1 MSEQTLGSERIY
13 DGKVV
18 TLRVDRIRLD
28 NGHEAK
34 REVVEHN
41 GAVAIVPIDGEGR
54 ILFVRQFR
62 TPAGRA
68 LLEVP
73 AGTLDGDEQPEAAVQ
88 RELQEETGY
97 RAAQIRRLAGFYT
110 APGYST
116 EFIHVYLAEGLSES
130 RLDADEDEQI
140 EVEHYT
146 LAEALAMVDDGRIC
160 DAKSIVG
167 LLALAREQQA

>member
-1 MSEQTLGSERIY
+1 VSEQTLGSERIY

-18 TLRVDRIRLD
+18 RLRVDRIRLD
-28 NGHEAK
+28 NGHETR

-41 GAVAIVPIDGEGR
+41 GAVAMVPLDADGR

-62 TPAGRA
+62 TPAGRT
-68 LLEVP
+68 LLELP

-97 RAAQIRRLAGFYT
+97 RAARIRRLAGFYT

-116 EFIHVYLAEGLSES
+116 EFIYVYLCEGLSES
-130 RLDADEDEQI
+130 KLDADDDEQI
-140 EVEHYT
+140 EVEPHT
-146 LAEALAMVDDGRIC
+146 LAEALAMVERGEIC

-167 LLALAREQQA
+167 LLAYARAGGR